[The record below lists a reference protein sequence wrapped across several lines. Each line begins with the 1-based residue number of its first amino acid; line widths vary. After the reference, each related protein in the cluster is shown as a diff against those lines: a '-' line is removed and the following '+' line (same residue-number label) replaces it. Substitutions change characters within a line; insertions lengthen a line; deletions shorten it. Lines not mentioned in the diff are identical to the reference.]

1 MVQGLRQNI
10 PRAQSHLPDTNQR
23 PVLKTG
29 IFEQPRPAELML
41 YCKTIQSKL
50 DELQLI
56 SWKQLEKKIILKIY
70 SSEKNMN
77 NILLEISMA
86 KKLKYVSA
94 YQEHILLFF

>member
-1 MVQGLRQNI
+1 
-10 PRAQSHLPDTNQR
+10 
-23 PVLKTG
+23 
-29 IFEQPRPAELML
+29 ML

-50 DELQLI
+50 GELQLI

-94 YQEHILLFF
+94 YQEYILLFFWSYDI